1 MPEILTFR
9 LYAPLA
15 AMGGVAVGEQRDGWM
30 RPGRSALLGLIGA
43 CLGLD
48 RANEDAQMA
57 LATFYRL
64 GMLVLSSGPTLI
76 DYHTAQMPSARRGV
90 RYATRADELA
100 DRRTLNTVLT
110 RRAYRPDLLAL
121 VAVVADEGPRWP
133 LAAIAAAMRTPVFT
147 PYLGRKSCPL
157 GLPLAPAVTEAV
169 RLAAAL
175 AARAADPEEA
185 ALHNR
190 LLPRRPHGDPVLAVP
205 PQDAGTGERLRTERR
220 RDWPRSRRRWQFDL
234 REEAVLRWPL
244 EPPCS

>member
-9 LYAPLA
+9 LYAPFA
-15 AMGGVAVGEQRDGWM
+15 SMGGVAVGEQRDGWM

-43 CLGLD
+43 CLGID
-48 RANEDAQMA
+48 RADEDAQAA
-57 LATFYRL
+57 LATFYHL

-76 DYHTAQMPSARRGV
+76 DYHTAQTPSARRGV

-100 DRRTLNTVLT
+100 DRHTLNTVLT

-121 VAVVADEGPRWP
+121 IAVAADRSPRWP

-157 GLPLAPAVTEAV
+157 GLPLAPAVTEAAS
-169 RLAAAL
+169 LAAAL
-175 AARAADPEEA
+175 AARAADPREA
-185 ALHNR
+185 ALHKR
-190 LLPRRPHGDPVLAVP
+190 LLSRQPHRDPVLAVP
-205 PQDAGTGERLRTERR
+205 PQDADTGERLRTERR

-244 EPPCS
+244 EVPCS